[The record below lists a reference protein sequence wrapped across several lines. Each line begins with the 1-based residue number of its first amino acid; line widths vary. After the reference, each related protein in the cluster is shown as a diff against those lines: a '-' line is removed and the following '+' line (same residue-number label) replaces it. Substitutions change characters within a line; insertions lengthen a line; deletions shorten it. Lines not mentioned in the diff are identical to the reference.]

1 MTHLPRL
8 LAALALTL
16 IATAQAAELAPPPD
30 KAAETPLSLQQTLHR
45 VAERGPQVA
54 FADATLRSAEAGVG
68 VARQLPNPT
77 LSIEAENI
85 GGTGAYSGGQLRET
99 TTSLALPLEL
109 GGKRAA
115 RVRAAEAERTT
126 ASLGAEVTRADAVLQ
141 ATEIFIEAVAAERR
155 LVLTRERLRLAE
167 TGVRAARARVR
178 AGKASPIDEQRA
190 EVVRLNAEV
199 AQGQAQRSVDL
210 ARATLAR
217 WTGTPGAVPRAE
229 WFETVEGD
237 ASRMSGTPPALALA
251 EAEVAAADARLS
263 VARRA
268 RIPDLTL
275 SAGVRRFAAVDD
287 RATVVGIAL
296 PFPVFNSGRAGVAKA
311 RADLDASEARQR
323 AMVLDYER
331 AAATAQSELDNARA
345 AAQTAGGPALAAA
358 QEAAR
363 IARLGYEAGKFSQLD
378 LLEAERVLAE
388 TREGAVQA
396 LATFHLARARL
407 IRLQGRTDPLFKD

>member
-1 MTHLPRL
+1 MFAVLA
-8 LAALALTL
+8 LAALW
-16 IATAQAAELAPPPD
+16 AARAADAAPPPD
-30 KAAETPLSLQQTLHR
+30 VGAETPLTLQETLRR
-45 VAERGPQVA
+45 VAEQGPQSA
-54 FADATLRSAEAGVG
+54 LADATLRSAEANVG

-77 LSIEAENI
+77 LSVEAENI

-99 TTSLALPLEL
+99 TTSLAWPLEL

-115 RVRAAEAERTT
+115 RVRAAEAERT
-126 ASLGAEVTRADAVLQ
+126 AAVLGADAARADAVLQ
-141 ATEIFIEAVAAERR
+141 ATEIFIEAAAGERR
-155 LVLTRERLRLAE
+155 LVLARERLRLAE
-167 TGVRAARARVR
+167 TGVNAARARVR

-199 AQGQAQRSVDL
+199 AVGQAQRTVDL
-210 ARATLAR
+210 ARATFAR
-217 WTGTPGAVPRAE
+217 WTGTPGAVPRAA

-237 ASRMSGTPPALALA
+237 VSPETDTPPALALA

-296 PFPVFNSGRAGVAKA
+296 PFPVFSSGRAGVAKA

-323 AMVLDYER
+323 TIALDYGR
-331 AAATAQSELDNARA
+331 AAASAQAELDNARA

-358 QEAAR
+358 EEAAR

-388 TREGAVQA
+388 TRGGAVQA
-396 LATFHLARARL
+396 LTDFHLARARL
-407 IRLQGRTDPLFKD
+407 IRLQGRADPLFKD